1 MAYCNADIWG
11 IQSANV
17 LLRTLKR
24 NIEYENGQFDSVV
37 EYLSE
42 KIDEEDEDRFAVVN
56 HPFSS
61 NAEERSVMKDQ
72 LENFIFNLN
81 E

>member
-1 MAYCNADIWG
+1 MF
-11 IQSANV
+11 QSADV

-24 NIEYENGQFDSVV
+24 NLEYENGHFDDIIK
-37 EYLSE
+37 YLSDTA
-42 KIDEEDEDRFAVVN
+42 DELHEERFAVVN

-61 NAEERSVMKDQ
+61 NVEEKNEMKQQMD
-72 LENFIFNLN
+72 NFIFNLN